1 MRHRLAE
8 PVQQRKVRRV
18 VDDLSHLI
26 PTRETIEKSAMESVE
41 TSLFKQ
47 LLMKLGVD
55 GKAVKKA
62 MRKDGRITS
71 SWFGAEFPDFP
82 FEIDATRIKS
92 CFVQEFFERPTKTAA
107 FESFVKAF
115 PEHKTRPSALMFK
128 AEGFT
133 ALVIFTSPAMGEGVG
148 VALRFNVR
156 GVPYYV
162 STLKEFAD
170 AYRER
175 CGPLDS

>member
-1 MRHRLAE
+1 ME
-8 PVQQRKVRRV
+8 PGRKRKVRRV

-26 PTRETIEKSAMESVE
+26 PTRETIEKSVLESVE

-55 GKAVKKA
+55 GKTVKKQ
-62 MRKDGRITS
+62 MKKEGRLTS

-82 FEIDATRIKS
+82 FEIDATRIKH
-92 CFVQEFFERPTKTAA
+92 CVVQEFFERPTKTPA
-107 FESFVKAF
+107 FDTFVRMF
-115 PEHKTRPSALMFK
+115 PDHKSQPSALMFK
-128 AEGFT
+128 ADGFT
-133 ALVIFTSPAMGEGVG
+133 ALVMFTSPAMGEGVG

-156 GVPYYV
+156 GVSYYV

-175 CGPLDS
+175 CGPLDP